1 MSSCDITSDGKPCG
15 PERNIGASVN
25 GGVVMPWPR
34 FSSKEPALQNIPVR
48 TELGKKL
55 RDVFRPE
62 AERVFIE
69 CDYAGLELR
78 VAAMCVF
85 CERHFLKKEETTDDT

>member
-1 MSSCDITSDGKPCG
+1 
-15 PERNIGASVN
+15 
-25 GGVVMPWPR
+25 MPWSR

-78 VAAMCVF
+78 VAAMCVSQPQPQGRGCPVCF
-85 CERHFLKKEETTDDT
+85 KRGAECKCGLSVSQKEKTR